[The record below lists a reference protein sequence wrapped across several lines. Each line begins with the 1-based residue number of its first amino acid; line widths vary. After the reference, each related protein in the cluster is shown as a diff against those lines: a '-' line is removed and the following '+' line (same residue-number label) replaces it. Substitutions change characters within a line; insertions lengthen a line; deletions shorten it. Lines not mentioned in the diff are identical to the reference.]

1 MNIKIIT
8 KFTLDPADPIGRKNL
23 NLLTTAASLRSQ
35 IEVVSLTNTKKQSEL
50 VLFLERAEYWGTDLE
65 LLKQDLSALMIHH
78 KGRVVAAEQLL
89 SFESI
94 AINNSYGDTDT

>member
-35 IEVVSLTNTKKQSEL
+35 IEVVSLINNKKQSEL
-50 VLFLERAEYWGTDLE
+50 TLFLERAEYWGANLE
-65 LLKQDLSALMIHH
+65 LLRHDLSALMIHY

-89 SFESI
+89 DFETI
-94 AINNSYGDTDT
+94 AINNSTGDTDT